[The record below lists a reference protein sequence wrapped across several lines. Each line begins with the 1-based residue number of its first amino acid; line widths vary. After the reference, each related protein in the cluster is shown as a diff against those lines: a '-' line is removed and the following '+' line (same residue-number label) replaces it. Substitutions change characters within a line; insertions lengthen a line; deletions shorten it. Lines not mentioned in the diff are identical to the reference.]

1 MPVIVDH
8 NAPFFSKNTTNF
20 SPYFADKYET
30 KKNLNP
36 RDIKEIKTNRNI
48 LNPIK
53 PLVIVKTLY
62 GKGVNPAKKSINN
75 QAKIP
80 LSFKRFSF
88 NELTLDS

>member
-36 RDIKEIKTNRNI
+36 RDIKEIKTNRKY
-48 LNPIK
+48 IK
-53 PLVIVKTLY
+53 S
-62 GKGVNPAKKSINN
+62 N
-75 QAKIP
+75 
-80 LSFKRFSF
+80 
-88 NELTLDS
+88 